1 MSARRLAL
9 VTGSAGFVGR
19 HTVRELVARGY
30 DVLGIDLVEPGPLCH
45 PAGIIW
51 PPAGGPLEPEAP
63 ANVVRYAIGNALEF
77 FHDQRVAVAH
87 DLRFDLVVHAAAVVG
102 GRTMIDGRPLEL
114 AAIDLE
120 LDAALWR
127 WAQKAR
133 PGRVVY
139 LSSSAAYPVV
149 WQAEQFGRQLSED
162 LIDIGNA
169 ARFLGRPDAT
179 YGLVK
184 LVGELLALEARAEG
198 IPVTVVRPFSGY
210 GADQALDYP
219 FPTFIDRAARRLDPF
234 PIWGTGRQV
243 RDFIHID
250 DVVAGMLDLA
260 ELGVDEAVNLGT
272 GRATSFDR
280 LAELVCTAAGYA
292 PTFEH
297 ILDAPAGVEYR
308 VADTTLADELL
319 GELAPRITLEAGI
332 AAALAARTEAH
343 Q

>member
-30 DVLGIDLVEPGPLCH
+30 DVIGIDLVEAGPLCH
-45 PAGIIW
+45 PSGTVW
-51 PPAGGPLEPEAP
+51 PPAGGPLEPELAGP
-63 ANVVRYAIGNALEF
+63 VVRYVVGDALALF
-77 FHDQRVAVAH
+77 RGSHPAAGTY
-87 DLRFDLVVHAAAVVG
+87 DLVVHAAAVVG

-149 WQAEQFGRQLSED
+149 WQAEQFARRLSED

-319 GELAPRITLEAGI
+319 GALAPRITLEAGI
-332 AAALAARTEAH
+332 AAALAARTEAP

>member
-30 DVLGIDLVEPGPLCH
+30 DVVGIDLVEPGPLCH
-45 PAGIIW
+45 PSGTVW
-51 PPAGGPLEPEAP
+51 PPAGAPLELELAGP
-63 ANVVRYAIGNALEF
+63 VVRYAVGDALEF
-77 FHDQRVAVAH
+77 FRRSFGTA
-87 DLRFDLVVHAAAVVG
+87 RRYDLVVHAAAVVG

-149 WQAEQFGRQLSED
+149 WQAEQFARTLSED
-162 LIDIGNA
+162 LIDIDNA

-272 GRATSFDR
+272 GRPTSFDQ
-280 LAELVCTAAGYA
+280 LAELVCTAAGYS

-319 GELAPRITLEAGI
+319 GALAPRITLEAGI

>member
-30 DVLGIDLVEPGPLCH
+30 DVVGIDLVEPGPLCH
-45 PAGIIW
+45 PAGLVW
-51 PPAGGPLEPEAP
+51 PPFGAPLELDATY
-63 ANVVRYAIGNALEF
+63 VRYAVGDALEF
-77 FHDQRVAVAH
+77 FR
-87 DLRFDLVVHAAAVVG
+87 RSFGTGRRYDLVVHAAAVVG

-149 WQAEQFGRQLSED
+149 WQAEQFARTLSED
-162 LIDIGNA
+162 LIDIDNA

-272 GRATSFDR
+272 GRPTSFDQ
-280 LAELVCTAAGYA
+280 LAELVCTAAGYS

-319 GELAPRITLEAGI
+319 GALAPRITLEAGI
-332 AAALAARTEAH
+332 AAALAERTETH